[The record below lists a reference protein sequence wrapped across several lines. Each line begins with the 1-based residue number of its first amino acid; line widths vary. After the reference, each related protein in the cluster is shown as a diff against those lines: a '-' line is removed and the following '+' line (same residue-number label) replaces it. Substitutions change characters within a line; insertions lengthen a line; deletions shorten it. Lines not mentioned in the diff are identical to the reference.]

1 MSFLPSISSST
12 FNLHAYL
19 SLLATEL
26 KFQWRHGFII
36 AAIVITLVWAMF
48 LSFLPQADR
57 AFWFGVVAAL
67 DVSAIGLLFGFGLGV
82 LDKTQQ
88 TITAIRLTPVN
99 SSVLAMA
106 RISALTILMTATLM
120 LIALIV
126 LDFSTIPK
134 VIAGVFSM
142 SLFFSA
148 MGVTASRR
156 FGNINQF
163 IIFFAFSSLIWALPI
178 LYYADILTSKAW
190 LLLPSGGA
198 TALLSLSFKT
208 PTLNEL
214 LFSLLIQIIWID
226 AVIYLGERWAS
237 VQFEHRFGGH

>member
-1 MSFLPSISSST
+1 MT
-12 FNLHAYL
+12 FKTLNPRAYI
-19 SLLATEL
+19 SLLGTEL

-48 LSFLPQADR
+48 LSFLPQAER

-67 DVSAIGLLFGFGLGV
+67 DVSSIGLLFGFGLGV
-82 LDKTQQ
+82 LDKNQQ
-88 TITAIRLTPVN
+88 TITAIRLTPVS
-99 SSVLAMA
+99 SSVLALA
-106 RISALTILMTATLM
+106 RVSALTILMTFTLA

-126 LDFSTIPK
+126 LDLSVLYK
-134 VIAGVFSM
+134 VVLGIFSM

-148 MGVTASRR
+148 IGVTASRR

-163 IIFFAFSSLIWALPI
+163 ILFFAFSGIVWAMPI

-190 LLLPSGGA
+190 LFLPSGGA
-198 TALLSLSFKT
+198 TALLTMSFKT
-208 PTLNEL
+208 LTLYEL
-214 LFSLLIQIIWID
+214 LFALLIQIIWID
-226 AVIYLGERWAS
+226 VVFYLGERWAS